1 MIYFF
6 FQKGKTCIKHW
17 IIGPRFNHVFARI
30 ESDKNEFL
38 IIDRWRRR
46 QNLVFY
52 NLNTKGRIINTYTIV
67 YTGRPKPQGRR
78 MRKSVKIAMN
88 KFVDCY
94 FFGLTSSLKGK
105 WIVIKNSDIT
115 I

>member
-6 FQKGKTCIKHW
+6 FQKGETRIQHW
-17 IIGPRFNHVFARI
+17 ITRPFANMVFAGI
-30 ESDKNEFL
+30 ESDKNSFL
-38 IIDRWRRR
+38 VIIWGWQRI
-46 QNLVFY
+46 QLIFY
-52 NLNTKGRIINTYTIV
+52 NLDTQGRIINTYTIV
-67 YTGRPKPQGRR
+67 YAGRSKPQGRR

-94 FFGLTSSLKGK
+94 FFGLTSGLKGER
-105 WIVIKNSDIT
+105 IVVKNPDIT

>member
-6 FQKGKTCIKHW
+6 FQKREPRIQHW
-17 IIGPRFNHVFARI
+17 IIGPCFNHVFARI

-46 QNLVFY
+46 QNLVTN
-52 NLNTKGRIINTYTIV
+52 NLDTKDRIINTYTIV
-67 YTGRPKPQGRR
+67 YAGRPKPQGCR
-78 MRKSVKIAMN
+78 MRKPVKIAMN

-94 FFGLTSSLKGK
+94 FFGLTSGLKGER
-105 WIVIKNSDIT
+105 IVVKNPDIT